1 MSTMDT
7 TSKLLSGMGASIP
20 GTLEALNLR
29 TFVNLHCPVCGRGK
43 IFRGYL
49 DTPDRCPECG
59 YYFMR
64 ESGYFLPHAPIS
76 YLAIV
81 FVAFLVWLVVRFV
94 FHVESDWVVLASII
108 IVPALFAVWSNRY
121 MKMAW
126 LMFDLWLHPPTQED
140 FEGRGRS

>member
-1 MSTMDT
+1 
-7 TSKLLSGMGASIP
+7 
-20 GTLEALNLR
+20 LNLR
-29 TFVNLHCPVCGRGK
+29 TFLKLRCPVCGKGE

-49 DTPDRCPECG
+49 DTPERCRECG

-81 FVAFLVWLVVRFV
+81 FVAFLVWVAVRLVMG
-94 FHVESDWVVLASII
+94 VESDAIVLTSII
-108 IVPALFAVWSNRY
+108 VVPALFAVWSNRY
-121 MKMAW
+121 SKMVW

-140 FEGRGRS
+140 FEPRGRG

>member
-1 MSTMDT
+1 
-7 TSKLLSGMGASIP
+7 
-20 GTLEALNLR
+20 
-29 TFVNLHCPVCGRGK
+29 
-43 IFRGYL
+43 
-49 DTPDRCPECG
+49 
-59 YYFMR
+59 MR

-81 FVAFLVWLVVRFV
+81 FVAFLVWLVMRFV
-94 FHVESDWVVLASII
+94 IRVESDWVVLASII

>member
-1 MSTMDT
+1 
-7 TSKLLSGMGASIP
+7 
-20 GTLEALNLR
+20 
-29 TFVNLHCPVCGRGK
+29 
-43 IFRGYL
+43 
-49 DTPDRCPECG
+49 
-59 YYFMR
+59 MR

-94 FHVESDWVVLASII
+94 IRVESDWVVLASII
-108 IVPALFAVWSNRY
+108 VVPALFAVWSNRY

-126 LMFDLWLHPPTQED
+126 LVFDLWLHPPTQED